1 MKTLEYYYLE
11 HYMKFAKPFE
21 KKMGW
26 CVWHS
31 CFDYLDVCG
40 DVVLVGEKIEK

>member
-1 MKTLEYYYLE
+1 MDEIKTLEYFYIE
-11 HYMKFAKPFE
+11 HWMKFAKPFE

-31 CFDYLDVCG
+31 CFDYLDVC
-40 DVVLVGEKIEK
+40 ETKC